1 MDAAGLGDGGVDIA
15 VVLAPGATVADLRTD
30 DVPAFDVGID
40 YADFEADV
48 ERGLRQDAGALWLVA
63 LLGGLAGI
71 FVVTPALLRYALSGA
86 GDEPTLARWVGPVGN
101 GPRPG
106 SQPRRPPASWL
117 SSSSARSWW
126 RVRPSHRSATAGAS
140 SRDCASSS
148 TRPWSSSPPSRR
160 YSSRSTIAV
169 AAAYFAPTRPARG
182 PGRSTLVGRIL
193 ARLPTCP
200 TIDLGVRFGLESTR
214 RGVAL
219 LAMISGAVIGIA
231 TVSGVLVYTASAD
244 RLRASPAYA
253 GWAWD
258 HAVYFEFAAKG
269 GARDAAGV
277 VEELSTWP
285 EVERAGSMAVF
296 VPPLLLGDAAVRE
309 QHRSRSRSSPGAIRL
324 DALEGRAPEAADEIL
339 LHPQL
344 ADELGADVGDIIDAS
359 FFGDAGQPFEVVG
372 IGPVPVVGAEFDRG
386 SAIAFDALVRLE
398 PELAADLAPDH
409 LLIDRKAG
417 VTESALTRHLQDV
430 GVQPDEAGLGYDV
443 LDAVGIDST
452 RTKSAPQLLAALM
465 LVTGTAVLAFG
476 IIARIRSRSDDM
488 AVLRALGFSRPQTR
502 ATAAIAGLA
511 VVVTALVIGLPLG
524 IVLGRVAWS
533 AYADAIGVFVRPR
546 VPVFELAFFAAAALA
561 FGMLL
566 ALVAVQRGRN
576 RRVGDAL
583 HTE

>member
-1 MDAAGLGDGGVDIA
+1 MA
-15 VVLAPGATVADLRTD
+15 VVVVGAIVVASSALTPIGNGRRIEPRLRIVFDAPVVVVASLAAV
-30 DVPAFDVGID
+30 F
-40 YADFEADV
+40 
-48 ERGLRQDAGALWLVA
+48 VA
-63 LLGGLAGI
+63 L
-71 FVVTPALLRYALSGA
+71 
-86 GDEPTLARWVGPVGN
+86 
-101 GPRPG
+101 
-106 SQPRRPPASWL
+106 
-117 SSSSARSWW
+117 
-126 RVRPSHRSATAGAS
+126 
-140 SRDCASSS
+140 
-148 TRPWSSSPPSRR
+148 
-160 YSSRSTIAV
+160 TIAV
-169 AAAYFAPTRPARG
+169 AAAHFAPTRPARG

-193 ARLPTCP
+193 ARVPTRP

-244 RLRASPAYA
+244 RLRVSPAYA

-269 GARDAAGV
+269 DAGDAAGV

-296 VPPLLLGDAAVRE
+296 VPPLLLGDAAVP
-309 QHRSRSRSSPGAIRL
+309 SSTIVFAVEPGAIRL
-324 DALEGRAPEAADEIL
+324 DALEGRGPEAADEIL

-359 FFGDAGQPFEVVG
+359 FFGDGGQPFEVVG

-417 VTESALTRHLQDV
+417 VTESALRRHLQDV

-476 IIARIRSRSDDM
+476 IVGRIRSRSDDM
-488 AVLRALGFSRPQTR
+488 AVLRALGFPRPQPCARPRSR
-502 ATAAIAGLA
+502 A
-511 VVVTALVIGLPLG
+511 LPLWSPRSSSAFPSASSSAESPG
-524 IVLGRVAWS
+524 ARTPTRSACSYARVCPSSNLSSSQPPRS
-533 AYADAIGVFVRPR
+533 ASGCCLRSPPCSAGVT
-546 VPVFELAFFAAAALA
+546 
-561 FGMLL
+561 
-566 ALVAVQRGRN
+566 

-583 HTE
+583 RTE